1 MARITQES
9 KEETKAAII
18 KESTKLFSDLGYAKT
33 NTKTIAQR
41 CNIAE
46 GTIFNYFATKDDILM
61 AVFEDLSVQSDLTE
75 MPSSIHATDKII
87 DIFIIPLRKLNRIPK
102 QFVMDI
108 MISAMK
114 LSKKNNTL
122 LHKLLALDMSY
133 VKKAEEQIKV
143 SLTFEKYEMNAQML
157 SEVLYATVATE
168 YLLYIF
174 NETIPFGEFEN
185 TVRIKLR
192 LLMKPYHK
200 DSNFQVKE
208 D

>member
-1 MARITQES
+1 MARITPENKS
-9 KEETKAAII
+9 ETRAAII
-18 KESTKLFSDLGYAKT
+18 KESMKLFNDFGYAKT

-46 GTIFNYFATKDDILM
+46 GTVFNYFATKDDILM
-61 AVFEDLSVQSDLTE
+61 AVFEDLSSRSYFTE
-75 MPSSIHATDKII
+75 TPSSIHPLDKII
-87 DIFIIPLRKLNRIPK
+87 DIFMIPLRNLNRIPK

-133 VKKAEEQIKV
+133 IKKAEEYMKV
-143 SLTFEKYEMNAQML
+143 SLAFEQSEMTPQLLA
-157 SEVLYATVATE
+157 EVFYSTVATE

-174 NETIPFGEFEN
+174 NETIPFVEFEN
-185 TVRIKLR
+185 TVRNKLR
-192 LLMKPYHK
+192 ILMKPYHK
-200 DSNFQVKE
+200 DFCSSVQQG
-208 D
+208 

>member
-1 MARITQES
+1 MARITQEN

-18 KESTKLFSDLGYAKT
+18 KESLKLFTDLGYAKT

-61 AVFEDLSVQSDLTE
+61 AVFEDLSIQADLTE
-75 MPSSIHATDKII
+75 TPLSINPSDKII

-133 VKKAEEQIKV
+133 VKKAEEQMNI
-143 SLTFEKYEMNAQML
+143 SLAFEQYDMHAQML
-157 SEVLYATVATE
+157 SEILYATVITE

-174 NETIPFGEFEN
+174 NETMPFSEFEN
-185 TVRIKLR
+185 TVRNKLQ

-200 DSNFQVKE
+200 DSYFQAKE

>member
-1 MARITQES
+1 MARITQEN

-18 KESTKLFSDLGYAKT
+18 KESLKLFTDLGYAKT

-61 AVFEDLSVQSDLTE
+61 AVFENLSIQADLTE
-75 MPSSIHATDKII
+75 MPSSIHPTDKII

-143 SLTFEKYEMNAQML
+143 SLTFEQYEMNAQIL
-157 SEVLYATVATE
+157 SEILYATVATE

-174 NETIPFGEFEN
+174 NETMPFGEFEDN
-185 TVRIKLR
+185 VRNKLR
-192 LLMKPYHK
+192 LLIKPYHK
-200 DSNFQVKE
+200 DSYFQVKE

>member
-1 MARITQES
+1 
-9 KEETKAAII
+9 
-18 KESTKLFSDLGYAKT
+18 
-33 NTKTIAQR
+33 
-41 CNIAE
+41 
-46 GTIFNYFATKDDILM
+46 M
-61 AVFEDLSVQSDLTE
+61 AVFEDLSIQSDLTE
-75 MPSSIHATDKII
+75 IPTSNQPIDEII

-122 LHKLLALDMSY
+122 LHKLLTLDMSY
-133 VKKAEEQIKV
+133 VKKAEDQMKV
-143 SLTFEKYEMNAQML
+143 LLTFEQYEMNAQML
-157 SEVLYATVATE
+157 SEILYATVATE

-174 NETIPFGEFEN
+174 NETIPFDEFEN
-185 TVRIKLR
+185 TVRNKLR

-200 DSNFQVKE
+200 DSYFQMKE

>member
-1 MARITQES
+1 MARITLEN

-18 KESTKLFSDLGYAKT
+18 KESMKLFSDFGYAKT

-61 AVFEDLSVQSDLTE
+61 AVFDDLSIRSDFTE
-75 MPSSIHATDKII
+75 MPSSIHPIDKII
-87 DIFIIPLRKLNRIPK
+87 DVFIIPLRKLNRIPK

-108 MISAMK
+108 IISAMK
-114 LSKKNNTL
+114 LSRKNNTL
-122 LHKLLALDMSY
+122 LHKLLTLDMSY
-133 VKKAEEQIKV
+133 VKKAEEQMSA

-157 SEVLYATVATE
+157 SEILYAAVATE

-174 NETIPFGEFEN
+174 TETIPYTTFEN
-185 TVRIKLR
+185 SVSNKLR
-192 LLMKPYHK
+192 ILLEPYHNGP
-200 DSNFQVKE
+200 SFQEKE
-208 D
+208 N